1 MTITILKALSII
13 IVLAVMVLILL
24 SVNHMLR
31 GNFDSKPSDMA
42 RMREDL
48 EDNDRVIT
56 DDSVF
61 GELVKVR
68 QVNQRPIDR
77 RKENA

>member
-31 GNFDSKPSDMA
+31 GNFDSKPSDLA
-42 RMREDL
+42 RMREDV
-48 EDNDRVIT
+48 EDDDHVIT
-56 DDSVF
+56 DNSVF

-68 QVNQRPIDR
+68 QVDQR
-77 RKENA
+77 KNNA